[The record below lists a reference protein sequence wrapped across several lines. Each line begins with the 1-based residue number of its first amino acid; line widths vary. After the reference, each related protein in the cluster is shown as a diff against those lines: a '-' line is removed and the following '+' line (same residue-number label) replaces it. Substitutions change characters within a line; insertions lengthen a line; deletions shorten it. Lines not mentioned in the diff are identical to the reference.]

1 VAEAFGGGLLEV
13 VKTVAEGTAQ
23 RGHRVAIA
31 HGVRP
36 ETPRRPRD
44 VVSRD
49 VELFPLSWTTRTAPA
64 QLTAGRELREL
75 VDRWRPDVIHLH
87 AAFAGLVGSAACAGR
102 ARLVYS
108 PHACAS
114 GIDSPAR
121 WQRHSFRAAERF
133 VCRRVD
139 LIGAV
144 SRSEAAL
151 ITGIAGRRRV
161 VVVENGISELND
173 PGLRPAPAKADPPVA
188 IAAGRIVP
196 QRRPDACARILSSLA
211 GMAEPRWIGGG
222 SGAEGGPG
230 RAALAAARIPVT
242 GWLPRAEMLGELDA
256 ATAYLHWTAWDGQPL
271 SILEA
276 MAFDA
281 VVVASDIP
289 ANREVVGLRQ
299 TCATEQQAAA
309 LLRRVVLEPELRAS
323 LLRDQRE
330 RRGRYAARRMVG
342 EWVAT
347 YEMLAERPAA
357 RPAPAPPVPA
367 PPAPAPPAPADDP
380 GLLDLEPAPD

>member
-13 VKTVAEGTAQ
+13 VKTVAEGSAT

-36 ETPRRPRD
+36 ETPMRPRD
-44 VVSRD
+44 EVAPD
-49 VELFPLSWTTRTAPA
+49 VELFPLSWTTRTAPMQVA
-64 QLTAGRELREL
+64 AARELRQL
-75 VDRWRPDVIHLH
+75 VDLWRPDVIHLH
-87 AAFAGLVGSAACAGR
+87 AAFAGVVGAASCSGR

-139 LIGAV
+139 LVGAV
-144 SRSEAAL
+144 SRSEAA
-151 ITGIAGRRRV
+151 IVARVSGRQRL
-161 VVVENGISELND
+161 VVVENGIAELDD
-173 PGLRPAPAKADPPVA
+173 PGLRPAPVKADPARVL
-188 IAAGRIVP
+188 AAGRTVP
-196 QRRPDACARILSSLA
+196 QRRPEACARILSSVGDLA
-211 GMAEPRWIGGG
+211 DPRWVGGG
-222 SGAEGGPG
+222 GGVAGEPG
-230 RAALAAARIPVT
+230 RGALAAAGVPVT
-242 GWLPRAEMLGELDA
+242 GWLPRPGMLAQMAA

-276 MAFDA
+276 MALDA

-299 TCATEQQAAA
+299 TCASEEEAAA

-323 LLRDQRE
+323 LLREQRE
-330 RRGRYAARRMVG
+330 RRGRYAARRMVS

-347 YEMLAERPAA
+347 YETLAERPAA
-357 RPAPAPPVPA
+357 ARAPRAPVPAPEPAPAP
-367 PPAPAPPAPADDP
+367 
-380 GLLDLEPAPD
+380 APD

>member
-1 VAEAFGGGLLEV
+1 MKVLHVAEAFGGGLLEV
-13 VKTVAEGTAQ
+13 VKTVAEGAAD

-31 HGVRP
+31 YGVRP
-36 ETPRRPRD
+36 ETPARPRD
-44 VVSRD
+44 EVAGD
-49 VELFPLSWTTRTAPA
+49 VELFPLAWTTRTATVQVA
-64 QLTAGRELREL
+64 AARELRQL
-75 VDRWRPDVIHLH
+75 VDVWRPDVIHLH
-87 AAFAGLVGSAACAGR
+87 AAFAGVVGAAACAGR

-114 GIDSPAR
+114 GIDSPTR
-121 WQRHSFRAAERF
+121 WQRHSFRTAERF
-133 VCRRVD
+133 VCRRAD

-151 ITGIAGRRRV
+151 VARVAGRRRV
-161 VVVENGISELND
+161 VVVENGISELNE
-173 PGLRPAPAKADPPVA
+173 PGLRPPPAKADPPRA
-188 IAAGRIVP
+188 IAAGRTVP
-196 QRRPDACARILSSLA
+196 QRRPEACARILASVSDVA
-211 GMAEPRWIGGG
+211 DPRWIGGG
-222 SGAEGGPG
+222 GGFAGEPG
-230 RAALAAARIPVT
+230 RGALAAAGVPVT
-242 GWLPRAEMLGELDA
+242 GWLPRAGMLGQMAA

-299 TCATEQQAAA
+299 TCASEEQASA
-309 LLRRVVLEPELRAS
+309 LVRRVILEPELRAS
-323 LLRDQRE
+323 LLREQRE
-330 RRGRYAARRMVG
+330 RRGRYAARRMVS

-357 RPAPAPPVPA
+357 ATAPTAPAPVPTPA
-367 PPAPAPPAPADDP
+367 TAPAPD
-380 GLLDLEPAPD
+380 